1 MGLGHDSLSLS
12 KEYFT
17 WQSSFENLV
26 EMPCKVI
33 KQRQHFSHTDMNI
46 VIYYFT
52 SNLDI
57 EFSISKL
64 VL

>member
-17 WQSSFENLV
+17 WQNSFENLV

-33 KQRQHFSHTDMNI
+33 KHRQHFSHTDMNI
-46 VIYYFT
+46 MIYYFI

-57 EFSISKL
+57 
-64 VL
+64 